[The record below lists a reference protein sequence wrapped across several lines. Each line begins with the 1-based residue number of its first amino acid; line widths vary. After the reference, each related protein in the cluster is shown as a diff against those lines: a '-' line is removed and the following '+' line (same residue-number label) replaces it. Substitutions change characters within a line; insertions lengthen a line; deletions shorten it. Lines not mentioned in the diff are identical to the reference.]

1 LLRVTDTHQSTYVA
15 LWENTKLIKM
25 RRNALRVSELRADII
40 NEIKDFMSYK
50 ELKQI
55 EFKKLFTVQ
64 LDVASSLTDYDMG
77 IEMVVVKFLTD
88 DGFVIT
94 DDSEIN
100 LDELNPYELAWILDE
115 LECINYI
122 VSELKENENE

>member
-1 LLRVTDTHQSTYVA
+1 
-15 LWENTKLIKM
+15 M

-122 VSELKENENE
+122 VSELKENENENE

>member
-1 LLRVTDTHQSTYVA
+1 
-15 LWENTKLIKM
+15 M

-94 DDSEIN
+94 DGSEIN

-115 LECINYI
+115 LECVNYI

>member
-1 LLRVTDTHQSTYVA
+1 
-15 LWENTKLIKM
+15 M

-122 VSELKENENE
+122 VLELKENENE

>member
-1 LLRVTDTHQSTYVA
+1 
-15 LWENTKLIKM
+15 M

-115 LECINYI
+115 LECVNYI
-122 VSELKENENE
+122 VSELKENENENE

>member
-1 LLRVTDTHQSTYVA
+1 
-15 LWENTKLIKM
+15 M

-77 IEMVVVKFLTD
+77 IEMVVVKFLTH